1 MNRRNLTP
9 IRARFAPRIAGC
21 LLAVSTGFGGDVSW
35 ADVVTVA
42 TRAELLSALNGA
54 EPGDEVRIAPGTYAG
69 GMSVDRLRG
78 AASAPILLAAADSR
92 NPPVIEGGATGMHL
106 TSPEHVE
113 IRDLVFVGA
122 TGNGL
127 NIDDAGN
134 VSTPARQL
142 VLRGVAVR
150 DVGPRGNCDGIKLS
164 GVDDFQLVD
173 CRVERWGDGGS
184 GVDMVGCHRGVI
196 EESRF
201 VGPGGEQANAVQ
213 TKGGS
218 SDVVIRR
225 CRIEEPGG
233 RGVNIG
239 GSTGLDFFR
248 PRDAAY
254 EARNITVEDCEIVGG
269 AAAFAFVGVDGAVV
283 QHNTIYR
290 PRRWAVR
297 ILQESVAERFVPC
310 RNGKFFANIVAF
322 RAGEMRE
329 AVNVGG
335 ATEPQSFEFAA
346 NHWACLDRPADA
358 DRYVRLPVTEENASF
373 GPAPAFADAEQG
385 DLTMDQREPSDPGVR
400 ARE

>member
-1 MNRRNLTP
+1 
-9 IRARFAPRIAGC
+9 
-21 LLAVSTGFGGDVSW
+21 LLAVLTGFAGVDVGC
-35 ADVVTVA
+35 ADVVSVA
-42 TRAELLSALNGA
+42 TREELLAALNGA
-54 EPGDEVRIAPGTYAG
+54 EPGDEVRVAPGSYAG

-78 AASAPILLAAADSR
+78 TASAPIVLAAADPR
-92 NPPVIEGGATGMHL
+92 DPPVIEGGATGLHL

-113 IRDLVFVGA
+113 IRDLVFTAA

-127 NIDDAGN
+127 NIDDSGN
-134 VSTPARQL
+134 VATPARHV
-142 VLRGVAVR
+142 VLRGVTVR

-164 GVDDFQLVD
+164 GVEDFQLVG

-201 VGPGGEQANAVQ
+201 NGPGGEQANAVQ
-213 TKGGS
+213 TKGGT

-225 CRIEEPGG
+225 CHIEDAGG

-239 GSTGLDFFR
+239 GSTGLEFFR

-269 AAAFAFVGVDGAVV
+269 AAAIAFVGVDGAVV

-297 ILQESVAERFVPC
+297 ILQESVDERFVPC
-310 RNGKFFANIVAF
+310 RSGKFLDNVVAF

-335 ATEPQSFEFAA
+335 STEPQTFEFAG

-358 DRYVRLPVTEENASF
+358 ERYVRLPVTEADASF
-373 GPAPAFADAEQG
+373 GPAPAFADADQG
-385 DLTMDQREPSDPGVR
+385 DLTIDPREPSDPGVR
-400 ARE
+400 APK